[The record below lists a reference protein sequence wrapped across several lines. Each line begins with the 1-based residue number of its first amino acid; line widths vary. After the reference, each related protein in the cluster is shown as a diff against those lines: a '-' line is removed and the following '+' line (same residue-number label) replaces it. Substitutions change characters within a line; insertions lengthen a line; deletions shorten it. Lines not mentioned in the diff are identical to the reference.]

1 MPRFEYSID
10 VDIPIRG
17 AYDQWTRFE
26 EYPSFMPTVKRVVQR
41 DDKTF
46 DMTSTVAGM
55 RYNWT
60 AEITDQTPDAGIA
73 WKSTSGSGSEFAT
86 RVLLQPLG
94 EDRTRVTMKAEVH
107 PKGTDARL
115 RPLGGA
121 ITGIEIPALGLRR
134 TMFGAAWA
142 ALVEAKL
149 EGQAT
154 QCGCAGGCAPSTRP
168 DDARVGHIQTR
179 TFTSTL
185 GSYV

>member
-41 DDKTF
+41 DDTTF

-60 AEITDQTPDAGIA
+60 AAITDQTPDAGIA
-73 WKSTSGSGSEFAT
+73 WKSTSGNGSEFAT

-107 PKGTDARL
+107 PKGRVESVAMKLLGPSFLERRVKGDLTGFKRFVESRLDPIDASR
-115 RPLGGA
+115 G
-121 ITGIEIPALGLRR
+121 EIRGKEVRD
-134 TMFGAAWA
+134 G
-142 ALVEAKL
+142 
-149 EGQAT
+149 
-154 QCGCAGGCAPSTRP
+154 
-168 DDARVGHIQTR
+168 
-179 TFTSTL
+179 
-185 GSYV
+185 